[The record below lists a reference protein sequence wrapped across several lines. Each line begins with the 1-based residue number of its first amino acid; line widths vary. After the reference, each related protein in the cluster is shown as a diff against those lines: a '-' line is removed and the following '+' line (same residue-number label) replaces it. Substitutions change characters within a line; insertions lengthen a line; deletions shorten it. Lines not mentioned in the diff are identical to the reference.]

1 MTSDQRQDPPTPAVG
16 FILAGGLASRMGGGD
31 KSMIEA
37 GGETML
43 ARVVARLAGQ
53 CENVVL
59 NANGDPARFAHF
71 GLPVAADVV
80 EGYCGPLAGVLT
92 GLEWLRD
99 QGGEHAPDRRWLL
112 TVAADTPL
120 FPLDLASR
128 LASAAAAESAEIAV
142 ACSGDRTHPVFGLW
156 SVDLAEDLRRAVL
169 QDGERRLNA
178 WVKSRRLA
186 TVAWPTTPYDPFFNV
201 NTPEDAA
208 ELRRLLSNA
217 APGAAGAS
225 P

>member
-1 MTSDQRQDPPTPAVG
+1 MTNDQRQDAPPPAVG

-31 KSMIEA
+31 KSLIEA

-53 CENVVL
+53 CQTVVL

-92 GLEWLRD
+92 GLEWLRRC
-99 QGGEHAPDRRWLL
+99 APNRRWLL

-128 LASAAAAESAEIAV
+128 LASAAATQGAEIAV
-142 ACSGDRTHPVFGLW
+142 ARSGDRTHPAFGLW
-156 SVDLAEDLRRAVL
+156 SVELAADLRRAIE

-178 WVKSRRLA
+178 WAKSRRLA

-208 ELRRLLSNA
+208 ELRRMLSNA
-217 APGAAGAS
+217 RIGDAGAS

>member
-1 MTSDQRQDPPTPAVG
+1 MTNNQQQDPPTPAVG

-31 KSMIEA
+31 KSLIDA
-37 GGETML
+37 GGATLL

-53 CENVVL
+53 CETILL
-59 NANGDPARFAHF
+59 NANGDPSRFSAY
-71 GLPVAADVV
+71 GLPVLADVV
-80 EGYCGPLAGVLT
+80 EGYCGPLAGVLS
-92 GLEWLRD
+92 GLEWLRRW
-99 QGGEHAPDRRWLL
+99 APDRRWLL

-128 LASAAAAESAEIAV
+128 LGRAAAAESAEIAV
-142 ACSGDRTHPVFGLW
+142 ACSDNRTHPVFGLW
-156 SVDLAEDLRRAVL
+156 SVELAEDLRRAIL

>member
-1 MTSDQRQDPPTPAVG
+1 MTSRPSQAQPAAPVG
-16 FILAGGLASRMGGGD
+16 MILAGGLASRMGGGD
-31 KSMIEA
+31 KALIEA
-37 GGETML
+37 AGETML
-43 ARVVARLAGQ
+43 SRVVARLAGQ
-53 CENVVL
+53 CETTLL
-59 NANGDPARFAHF
+59 NANGDPARFSAY
-71 GLPVAADVV
+71 GLPVLADVV

-92 GLEWLRD
+92 GLEWLRR
-99 QGGEHAPDRRWLL
+99 QAPDRRWLL

-128 LASAAAAESAEIAV
+128 LGCAAAAENAEIAV
-142 ACSGDRTHPVFGLW
+142 ACSDGRTHPVFGLW
-156 SVDLAEDLRRAVL
+156 SVELAEDLRRAIL

-201 NTPEDAA
+201 NTPDDAN
-208 ELRRLLSNA
+208 ELRRMLSSA
-217 APGAAGAS
+217 ASGDAEAS

>member
-1 MTSDQRQDPPTPAVG
+1 MTSNTPQTQPAAPVG
-16 FILAGGLASRMGGGD
+16 MILAGGLASRMGGGD
-31 KSMIEA
+31 KALIEA
-37 GGETML
+37 AGETL
-43 ARVVARLAGQ
+43 LSRVVARLAGQ

-59 NANGDPARFAHF
+59 NANGDPARFADY
-71 GLPVAADVV
+71 GLPVLADVV

-99 QGGEHAPDRRWLL
+99 QGAKHAPDRRWLL

-128 LASAAAAESAEIAV
+128 LGRAAAAENAEIAI
-142 ACSGDRTHPVFGLW
+142 ACSDGRTHPVFGLW
-156 SVDLAEDLRRAVL
+156 SAELADDLRRAVTL
-169 QDGERRLNA
+169 NGERRLNA

-217 APGAAGAS
+217 ADDAGAS